1 MLKKMVS
8 EIDLKRMAK
17 EGAVEVTRDM
27 ILSPS
32 AREYAAREGIKL
44 RYQEKQDR
52 AQAPLDGVSLGR
64 LIEDVV
70 IQELSQIAPD
80 EPVAAE
86 TVPPVESAQPPTLGE
101 QLDAAVRSEI
111 LDAPCGDIKGGGR
124 AVIAVVGANRPGVVA
139 RISSAV
145 AAVGGDLADMSQVI
159 VDEYF
164 SLIFLV
170 NLEGLDEKGVSFR
183 VFKERLKDEAAA
195 IGQVEVLVMH
205 ERIFRAMHKV

>member
-1 MLKKMVS
+1 MKKMIS
-8 EIDLKRMAK
+8 ETEIQRLVVD
-17 EGAVEVTRDM
+17 GAVQVTRDM
-27 ILSPS
+27 ILTPS
-32 AREYAAREGIKL
+32 AREYAARQGIKL
-44 RYQEKQDR
+44 RYQEDKSR

-70 IQELSQIAPD
+70 LQELKRSAPAD
-80 EPVAAE
+80 TAPPAPAADA
-86 TVPPVESAQPPTLGE
+86 PPPTFAE
-101 QLDAAVRSEI
+101 QLDAAVHTEVLGADST
-111 LDAPCGDIKGGGR
+111 DDSTQGR
-124 AVIAVVGANRPGVVA
+124 AIIAVIGANRPGIVS
-139 RISSAV
+139 RISTAV

-159 VDEYF
+159 VDAYF

-170 NLEGLDEKGVSFR
+170 NLDGLEASGVSFR

>member
-17 EGAVEVTRDM
+17 EGAVEVTREM
-27 ILSPS
+27 ILTPS

-44 RYQEKQDR
+44 RYQEEQDR
-52 AQAPLDGVSLGR
+52 AQAPLDGASLGR

-70 IQELSQIAPD
+70 IQELAQVAPA
-80 EPVAAE
+80 EPEAESAA
-86 TVPPVESAQPPTLGE
+86 PVEEPQAPTLGE

-111 LDAPCGDIKGGGR
+111 LDAPCGDNLSGGR

-170 NLEGLDEKGVSFR
+170 NLDGLDEKGVSFR

>member
-1 MLKKMVS
+1 MKRTIS
-8 EIDLKRMAK
+8 ETELKRLVAD
-17 EGAVEVTRDM
+17 GAVEVTRDM
-27 ILSPS
+27 ILTPS
-32 AREYAAREGIKL
+32 AREYAARKGIRL
-44 RYQEKQDR
+44 RYQEDMSK

-70 IQELSQIAPD
+70 VQELARAEAHPPEPAP
-80 EPVAAE
+80 V
-86 TVPPVESAQPPTLGE
+86 VEDLPPTLGE
-101 QLDAAVRSEI
+101 QLDQVRAQV
-111 LDAPCGDIKGGGR
+111 LDSPCGDDLGKGR
-124 AVIAVVGANRPGVVA
+124 AVIAVIGANRPGIVA
-139 RISSAV
+139 RISTAV
-145 AAVGGDLADMSQVI
+145 ASAGGDLADMSQVI

-170 NLEGLDEKGVSFR
+170 NLDGLDANGGSFR